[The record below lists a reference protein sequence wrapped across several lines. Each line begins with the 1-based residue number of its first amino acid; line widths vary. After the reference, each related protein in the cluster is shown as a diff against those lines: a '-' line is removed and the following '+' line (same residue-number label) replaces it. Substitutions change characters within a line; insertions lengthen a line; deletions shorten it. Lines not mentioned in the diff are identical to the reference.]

1 LCRAAGYG
9 PREAAAATGALQWKA
24 ASDGECKEGRGW
36 PVRALAYSE
45 PMISRRRTL
54 PVLVAAPAFA
64 RTRAL
69 RIARFQVDVSPPVGS
84 PLCYSLVVNSERVE
98 APLLAKGVVLY
109 PEGQRPIV
117 LCAVDWLGIG
127 GESHLAW
134 RAQLSRACGTSPER
148 VAVHTVHQHDA
159 PGADEGAQKI
169 LQAHGLGELLSPAA
183 FCREAMARVAAA
195 IRVAKPVTVTEVVAG
210 QAAVENIAS
219 NRRIVSPEGKF
230 LFQRFTACRNS
241 PYCAEPD
248 GVIDAQ
254 LRTIGFYTGAERYA
268 SLHYYATHP
277 MSYYGKGVVNPD
289 FVGMAREGLP
299 GFHVYFTGAAGN
311 IGAGKYNDGDPAN
324 RARLAERLRDAMR
337 RSLGTETRS
346 RDLRVGWRSA
356 PVFLPHREGVEFSK
370 EAVLAVFGKKEA
382 ALRDKASAG
391 RYLAWHEACAARRP
405 IVLSSLALANAKA
418 LHMPAELF
426 VEYQLA
432 AQKEAG
438 GLPVATAAYGD
449 YGPMYIGTARS
460 YAEGGYETSVV
471 SRVAPAVEDILL
483 SADRELLR
491 D

>member
-1 LCRAAGYG
+1 M
-9 PREAAAATGALQWKA
+9 T
-24 ASDGECKEGRGW
+24 
-36 PVRALAYSE
+36 YSV
-45 PMISRRRTL
+45 PMISRRRAV
-54 PVLVAAPAFA
+54 PVLFSAPAFA
-64 RTRAL
+64 RAEGL

-134 RAQLSRACGTSPER
+134 RTQLARACGTAPER

-159 PGADEGAQKI
+159 PGADEGAQRI
-169 LQAHGLGELLSPAA
+169 LRARGLGHLLSPAE
-183 FCREAMARVAAA
+183 FCREAISRVAAA
-195 IRVAKPVTVTEVVAG
+195 IRVAKTVAVTEVAAG

-254 LRTIGFYTGAERYA
+254 LRTISFYVGAERYA

-289 FVGMAREGLP
+289 FVGIAREAMP

-337 RSLGTETRS
+337 RSLEGETRS
-346 RDLRVGWRSA
+346 RDLRVRWRSA
-356 PVFLPHREGVEFSK
+356 PVLLPHREGAEFSR
-370 EAVLAVFGKKEA
+370 ETVLATFEKKEIPI
-382 ALRDKASAG
+382 RDKASAG
-391 RYLAWHEACAARRP
+391 RYLAWHEACAAKRP
-405 IVLSSLALANAKA
+405 IVLSSLALANAKT

-471 SRVAPAVEDILL
+471 SRVSPTVEDVLL
-483 SADRELLR
+483 SASRELLR